1 MVMANEH
8 PTPPQTNHS
17 NPLPLDDNE
26 DNAEEHESQGDA
38 SPHNA
43 GWVTFEDNSSEF
55 GDFEYAPL
63 STDANCEENFDEFE
77 QAEEVPREEEDCTTS
92 GFLRK
97 KFTQEHIDLIK
108 ECMKNVK
115 LAYVPEWAK
124 ITNEEPRWLSAL
136 KRKTND
142 ANPPPEDTPEK

>member
-1 MVMANEH
+1 MADDHHEQVNME
-8 PTPPQTNHS
+8 
-17 NPLPLDDNE
+17 DNE
-26 DNAEEHESQGDA
+26 DDLHQNPTDSELVEEDEEEVVEHTE
-38 SPHNA
+38 NE
-43 GWVTFEDNSSEF
+43 WVTFEDGSSEF

-63 STDANCEENFDEFE
+63 ATEANYETL
-77 QAEEVPREEEDCTTS
+77 EEVDDAPQETLQEGEDNTTS

-124 ITNEEPRWLSAL
+124 ITNEEPRWISAL
-136 KRKTND
+136 KRSTDTND
-142 ANPPPEDTPEK
+142 TPQDIPEK